1 MHYDA
6 RNGLPVLVVTVA
18 AARPGDPVFT
28 LHKQLQVISPS
39 GKQKEYLRGTVF
51 VRYPGRTEV
60 ARPEDIRALLER
72 HVAPFREA
80 DALVRESVE
89 IARARQAAEERDRR
103 RRALLDILS
112 MVNEIFFKA
121 YQLDPGRWR
130 CKEQLDLHSHL
141 IDIGVDLQW
150 CRMLAG
156 AGQVSEAVACAVQAR
171 TEIEA
176 ELHKLSS
183 TT

>member
-1 MHYDA
+1 M
-6 RNGLPVLVVTVA
+6 
-18 AARPGDPVFT
+18 
-28 LHKQLQVISPS
+28 ISPG
-39 GKQKEYLRGTVF
+39 GKQKEYPRGTVF
-51 VRYPGRTEV
+51 VRYPGRTEM

-80 DALVRESVE
+80 DALARESVE
-89 IARARQAAEERDRR
+89 IARSRQAAEERDRR

-112 MVNEIFFKA
+112 LVNAIFFKA
-121 YQLDPGRWR
+121 YQLDDPGRWR

-156 AGQVSEAVACAVQAR
+156 AGQASEAVSCAVQAR
-171 TEIEA
+171 SEVEA
-176 ELHKLSS
+176 ELRTLPSA
-183 TT
+183 T